1 MSIFG
6 SRDDDPL
13 LQEDP
18 FAPNPKDDPSEEDPP
33 GEKSAGED
41 ATDEEPRAGDSATA
55 ERPDAPPSEADSA
68 RRGSVFGPAD
78 TAQGRPSA
86 EGVPGSGEGGT
97 RVLVRLLE
105 EAAEG
110 RLDRLNTA
118 VDAGWRLRRI
128 ELLDDASDKQGQSAG
143 TSRSLAFVLHKPNS

>member
-13 LQEDP
+13 LQDDP
-18 FAPNPKDDPSEEDPP
+18 FAPNPKNDPSEEGPP

-41 ATDEEPRAGDSATA
+41 TTDEGLRAGDSAMP
-55 ERPDAPPSEADSA
+55 ERPDADSA

-78 TAQGRPSA
+78 ETRGRSSVEEA
-86 EGVPGSGEGGT
+86 SGSDEDGT

-128 ELLDDASDKQGQSAG
+128 ELLDDASDKQGQSADA
-143 TSRSLAFVLHKPNS
+143 SRSLAFVLHKPNS